1 MKVLFVFLYIIIFPF
16 FHAKDIAEYS
26 YKLNDDYL
34 RMKFTIEKAEVN
46 NFNFNSDCNIKQ
58 MTALCLT
65 KYINEK
71 SYIKINGKAVK
82 LKLNDSYTDKDHL
95 VINLSAKITSPNSI
109 KELIVY
115 NSCFYEFNSKFKNR
129 IILDIARFQKSYLL
143 TKKKDKIIL
152 K

>member
-1 MKVLFVFLYIIIFPF
+1 MKLLYVFLYIITFPF
-16 FHAKDIAEYS
+16 FHAKHIAEYS
-26 YKLNDDYL
+26 YQLNGDYL
-34 RMKFTIEKAEVN
+34 NMKFTIEKAEVN

-65 KYINEK
+65 KYINGK
-71 SYIKINGKAVK
+71 SHIKINGKTVE

-95 VINLSAKITSPNSI
+95 VINLNAKVISSNPI

-129 IILDIARFQKSYLL
+129 IILDIAQFKKSYLL
-143 TKKKDKIIL
+143 TKKKDKIL
-152 K
+152 LN